1 MIRSI
6 HSKSFLL
13 VPFHRFYLKLLSVM
27 APTQSSMD
35 LLRGMDDNGKKG
47 TIKARAT
54 IPMAG
59 AIVTAA
65 ILLSGLSLIGSY
77 QQPVLAQ
84 QPNMTGAAAGNAT
97 NATMTGAAAGNAT
110 NATMTGT
117 NGSAPVN
124 SSPSA
129 NSLTGGT
136 TTGGGATAGGG
147 VGTFGGSGGGSPDP
161 GIGTTEGGTGGG
173 ATTGGTGGGATTGGG
188 DASGGVPDTTG
199 GAAGPQVRP

>member
-13 VPFHRFYLKLLSVM
+13 VSFHCFYMKLLSVM

-35 LLRGMDDNGKKG
+35 LLRGMDDNDKKG

-84 QPNMTGAAAGNAT
+84 QQNMTGAAAGNAT

-110 NATMTGT
+110 NATMTGAAAGNAT
-117 NGSAPVN
+117 NATM
-124 SSPSA
+124 
-129 NSLTGGT
+129 TGAMGDTRSDT
-136 TTGGGATAGGG
+136 TTAGGPAAAQG
-147 VGTFGGSGGGSPDP
+147 EGSGGGAA
-161 GIGTTEGGTGGG
+161 GGG
-173 ATTGGTGGGATTGGG
+173 ETPAGG
-188 DASGGVPDTTG
+188 
-199 GAAGPQVRP
+199 Q